1 MDVIKTTEIA
11 RALYRAH
18 GDKAEFE
25 AAQCENR
32 FKASRNEDEVEN
44 WRAIRASIRRIRGAN
59 QS

>member
-1 MDVIKTTEIA
+1 MDVIKNTEIA

-18 GDKAEFE
+18 GDKAEIE

-32 FKASRNEDEVEN
+32 FKDAGNKDEAEK
-44 WRAIRASIRRIRGAN
+44 WRAIRGSIRSLRGAN

>member
-32 FKASRNEDEVEN
+32 FKGSGNEDEVEN
-44 WRAIRASIRRIRGAN
+44 WRAIRGSIRRIRGAN